1 MNNLAELVLGL
12 GAPGAVTTAMV
23 TEPWLGEHSQGW
35 ECSEERGWERGSDR
49 ARETAARETE
59 GPRETEG
66 AGEFAEAAITS
77 SPCALLLGCRFHN
90 RNQSSH
96 GCGDQGS
103 PEGRI
108 CPSY

>member
-1 MNNLAELVLGL
+1 MNNFAELDLGL
-12 GAPGAVTTAMV
+12 GAPGAVTMAMV

-59 GPRETEG
+59 G
-66 AGEFAEAAITS
+66 AYAFAEAAVTS
-77 SPCALLLGCRFHN
+77 SPCALLLGCCFHN
-90 RNQSSH
+90 GNQSSH